1 MCMKDSQVQ
10 PSRTQVS
17 PGPQIEASELTHIEA
32 SADTLP
38 VTVDGNHFEAQVG
51 QTILQAMLQQGIEHP
66 HVCYHGSLG
75 PIQTCDTCMVLADG
89 QLVRACSTPVAP
101 GLIVQ
106 TGDAL
111 SQAARTEAMDRVLEN
126 HMLYCTVCDNN
137 NGNCTLHNTVQQM
150 GVEHQQ
156 YPYREKGYETDMSN
170 PFYRYEP
177 NQCILCGRCVEA
189 CQDLQVNE
197 TLSIAWEKDMPRVIW
212 DNGVPIDE
220 SSCVSCGHCVTVCPT
235 NALMEKSM
243 LGQAGFLSGL
253 KPDLLNPMIDLV
265 KQVEPGYSGIFAV
278 SEVESAMRETQ
289 IQKTKTVC
297 TFCGVGCSFDVWTKG
312 RKVLKVEPSEQAPA
326 NQISTCVKGKFGWD
340 FVNSE
345 ERLTTPLIRRG
356 DTFYEA
362 TWDEAL
368 DLVARKLAETKAAYG
383 ADSLGFIS
391 SSKITNEENYLMQ
404 KLARGVMGTNNI
416 DNCSRYCQSPA
427 TDGLMRTVGL
437 GGDSGTIQDIAKAG
451 LVIIVGANPAEAHPV
466 LATRV
471 KRAHKLHGQ
480 KLMVVDLRKHE
491 MAERADLFV
500 RPKLGTDHVW
510 LSAITKYL
518 IDMDWHDQAFLDQ
531 NVNGFAELVES
542 LAPFT
547 LQYAEAMCG
556 ISSETLIEMAKMIH
570 DANGVAVLWAMG
582 VTQHSGGSDSSGA
595 ISNLLLVTGNFGRP
609 GGGAFPLRGH
619 NNVQGACDFGTLPTW
634 LPGYQQVSDA
644 EARHKFEQAWGV
656 TLSETPGMD
665 NQQMVG
671 AIHLGT
677 LKAMYLVGEEMAWVD
692 TNANHVQD
700 ALRKL
705 HFLVVQDIFFT
716 KTAQFADV
724 ILPASPSLEKE
735 GTFTNTERRI
745 QRLNQVLEPLGD
757 SRPDWR
763 VIMDLA
769 NRLGANWDYQ
779 SPADVMAEAASLAPL
794 FAGVTYERLAGYQS
808 LVWPVHPDGTD
819 TPLLYTDGFAFP
831 DKRARLVQPNW
842 IRPIPMEDGYDLVLN
857 NGRLLEHFH
866 EGNLT
871 NKSSGLQKKVPNTF
885 VEVSPELA
893 RERRLKDG
901 SLVRLESPYGAIK
914 VNVVVT
920 DRVQGNELYLPMNS
934 VSEES
939 AVNLLTSSETD
950 MRTHTPAYKETYVR
964 MQVQSAEGMR
974 PLPRNNPRFGKR
986 NPQRGVEVER
996 KWRRTGYQSVE
1007 QTVER
1012 RMQGGHAVH
1021 ADSKN

>member
-1 MCMKDSQVQ
+1 MQ
-10 PSRTQVS
+10 PQA
-17 PGPQIEASELTHIEA
+17 PE
-32 SADTLP
+32 SAFA
-38 VTVDGNHFEAQVG
+38 VTVDDKRLDADGR
-51 QTILQAMLQQGIEHP
+51 QTILQVMLENGLEHP

-89 QLVRACSTPVAP
+89 KLVRACSTPATE
-101 GLIVQ
+101 GMNVQ
-106 TGDAL
+106 TGDTL
-111 SQAARTEAMDRVLEN
+111 SQAARTEAMDRILEN

-150 GVEHQQ
+150 GVEHQS
-156 YPYREKGYETDMSN
+156 YPYREKGYETDMSS

-177 NQCILCGRCVEA
+177 DQCILCGRCVEA

-212 DNGVPIDE
+212 DNGVSIDE

-253 KPDLLNPMIDLV
+253 KPDLLDPMIDLV
-265 KQVEPGYSGIFAV
+265 KQVEPGYGGIFAV

-312 RKVLKVEPSEQAPA
+312 HKILKVEPSEQAPA
-326 NQISTCVKGKFGWD
+326 NGISTCVKGKFGWD

-368 DLVARKLAETKAAYG
+368 DLVARKLAETKAG
-383 ADSLGFIS
+383 FGPDSIGFIS

-404 KLARGVMGTNNI
+404 KLSRGVMGTNNV

-437 GGDSGTIQDIAKAG
+437 GGDSGTIADIAKAG
-451 LVIIVGANPAEAHPV
+451 LVIVVGANPAEAHPV

-471 KRAHKLHGQ
+471 KRAHKLNGQ
-480 KLMVVDLRKHE
+480 KLLVVDLRKHE

-500 RPKLGTDHVW
+500 RPKMGTDDVW
-510 LSAITKYL
+510 LSAITKYI
-518 IDMDWHDQAFLDQ
+518 IDQGWHDAAFLKEH
-531 NVNGFAELVES
+531 VNGFAELTQS

-547 LQYAEAMCG
+547 LEYAEEVCG
-556 ISSETLIEMAKMIH
+556 IQTSTLIEMAKMVK
-570 DANGVAVLWAMG
+570 DADGVAVLWAMG
-582 VTQHSGGSDSSGA
+582 VTQHSGGSETSAA
-595 ISNLLLVTGNFGRP
+595 IGNLLLVTGNFGRP
-609 GGGAFPLRGH
+609 GAGAFPLRGH
-619 NNVQGACDFGTLPTW
+619 NNVQGACDFGTLPPW
-634 LPGYQQVSDA
+634 LPGYQKVSDPA
-644 EARHKFEQAWGV
+644 VRQKFGEAWGV
-656 TLSETPGMD
+656 DLPETPGMD
-665 NQQMVG
+665 NQQMVA

-677 LKAMYLVGEEMAWVD
+677 LKAMYLIGEEMAWVD
-692 TNANHVQD
+692 TNSNHVQD
-700 ALRKL
+700 ALSKL
-705 HFLVVQDIFFT
+705 DFLVVQDIFFT

-745 QRLNQVLEPLGD
+745 QRLYQVLPPLGD
-757 SRPDWR
+757 SRPDWQIL
-763 VIMDLA
+763 VEIA
-769 NRLGANWDYQ
+769 NRLGANWTYQ
-779 SPADVMAEAASLAPL
+779 SPADVMAEAAALAPL
-794 FAGVTYERLAGYQS
+794 FAGVTYASLAGYQS
-808 LVWPVHPDGTD
+808 LVWPVNPDGTD

-831 DKRARLVQPNW
+831 DRKARLVPANW
-842 IRPIPMEDGYDLVLN
+842 IQPTPMEEGYDLVVN

-871 NKSSGLQKKVPNTF
+871 NKSSGLQHKVPNTF

-893 RERRLKDG
+893 RERGLKDG
-901 SLVRLESPYGAIK
+901 SVVRLESPYGAVK
-914 VNVVVT
+914 VSVLVT

-934 VSEES
+934 VTGES

-950 MRTHTPAYKETYVR
+950 VRTHTPAYKETYVR
-964 MQVQSAEGMR
+964 MQVLNVEGAR
-974 PLPRNNPRFGKR
+974 PLPLHNPRFGKR

-996 KWRRTGYQSVE
+996 KWKREGYQSVQE
-1007 QTVER
+1007 TVER
-1012 RMQGGHAVH
+1012 RMQDGLAVH
-1021 ADSKN
+1021 AHSEN